1 MVALK
6 QRFLIDSTF
15 LFEETHK
22 SFLGAELF
30 TLNGH
35 DRTFSFGFLR
45 DFLRLRHSLG
55 INRGF
60 IAIGKEAY
68 TVTDRENIQNIV
80 NLFTEIGIPHVF
92 DSNNRILDI
101 CSNLSPQISNIV
113 TQDKRLLQLANDDIL
128 LIFPNNLK
136 EINCMT
142 PRIIKSKTGVD
153 PEHIPTFLS
162 LTEGAK
168 SSKLT
173 KLQAIR
179 LIELYRDIDG
189 IYENL
194 SIILSVIKKKLQVN
208 EKSIRSYYSEMSIK
222 EITSSFS
229 YNVENFAIDFNNKN
243 NKNLLNSYGFYSL
256 TRLLKSP
263 SKVNPNLN
271 IKLKK
276 DNGSYIAIVNAKG
289 LKELEKLLE
298 SSEFCAIDTEAD
310 DKDPHNAIIFGVSF
324 SIKKGEAFFVPLI
337 DDDLEDIKQKD
348 VISFLKRISQ
358 KSIKFIGHNFKYDYL
373 LLRKNGIKIK
383 NIYFDTM
390 LAAYE
395 CFGDWTFFNLKY
407 LSYKLL
413 GKEIKSYKEIVDKG
427 KTFFDLPFKKMVKH
441 ACEDADITL
450 QVYHSLY
457 EELKKRKIIDQYF
470 CDNLPMV
477 KKLGD
482 MEFNGVSVN
491 FDKLAVFRKRI
502 LNRSLESK
510 KNIFKKIGKEFDID
524 AQSDLSAIINDTM
537 NLQEFVRSRKITL
550 SVLEQL
556 AVNNP
561 IAKLIVKYK
570 RLQKRMKKV
579 DAIVKSAKGKKIY
592 PIFNQIKASYG
603 QISST
608 GPNLFEGDGS
618 DDIKKSISKSLHP
631 YFSDTK
637 SSMDILEKLSHDQSF
652 KKDRVKNKNE
662 FMEAHPQMKEITKD
676 DFLLNT
682 LIGYSD
688 AKLSQKFM
696 IDRLTLC
703 TLRHE
708 LEMRYPILFQWIED
722 FKTRSAKQGYA
733 KLGNKRKYLDGLK
746 SSNLE
751 KRKKA
756 INLSVRWLIQ
766 Y

>member
-1 MVALK
+1 MVKKNYNYLK
-6 QRFLIDSTF
+6 L
-15 LFEETHK
+15 
-22 SFLGAELF
+22 
-30 TLNGH
+30 
-35 DRTFSFGFLR
+35 
-45 DFLRLRHSLG
+45 
-55 INRGF
+55 
-60 IAIGKEAY
+60 Y
-68 TVTDRENIQNIV
+68 VT
-80 NLFTEIGIPHVF
+80 
-92 DSNNRILDI
+92 
-101 CSNLSPQISNIV
+101 
-113 TQDKRLLQLANDDIL
+113 
-128 LIFPNNLK
+128 
-136 EINCMT
+136 
-142 PRIIKSKTGVD
+142 
-153 PEHIPTFLS
+153 
-162 LTEGAK
+162 
-168 SSKLT
+168 
-173 KLQAIR
+173 
-179 LIELYRDIDG
+179 
-189 IYENL
+189 
-194 SIILSVIKKKLQVN
+194 
-208 EKSIRSYYSEMSIK
+208 RS
-222 EITSSFS
+222 
-229 YNVENFAIDFNNKN
+229 A
-243 NKNLLNSYGFYSL
+243 L

-263 SKVNPNLN
+263 PKVNLNLKT
-271 IKLKK
+271 IEKK
-276 DNGSYIAIVNAKG
+276 DKSSYIAIVDAKG

-298 SSEFCAIDTEAD
+298 SSKFCAIDTEAD

-324 SIKKGEAFFVPLI
+324 SVKKEEAFFVPLI
-337 DDDLEDIKQKD
+337 EDDLKDIKQKD
-348 VISFLKRISQ
+348 VISFLKRISH
-358 KSIKFIGHNFKYDYL
+358 KPTEFIGHNFKYDYL

-427 KTFFDLPFKKMVKH
+427 KTFFDLPFKKMVRH
-441 ACEDADITL
+441 ACEDADMTL

-457 EELKKRKIIDQYF
+457 EELEKKEIIEQYF
-470 CDNLPMV
+470 CDNLSMV

-482 MEFNGVSVN
+482 MEFNGVSVS
-491 FDKLAVFRKRI
+491 FEKLVAFRKRI
-502 LNRSLESK
+502 LNRSLELK

-524 AQSDLSAIINDTM
+524 SQSDLSAIINDTL

-579 DAIVKSAKGKKIY
+579 DAIIKSAKGKKIY
-592 PIFNQIKASYG
+592 PIFNQIKTSYG

-618 DDIKKSISKSLHP
+618 DDIKNSISKSLRP
-631 YFSDTK
+631 YFRDTK
-637 SSMDILEKLSHDQSF
+637 SSMDILEKLSHDQNF
-652 KKDRVKNKNE
+652 KKDRVNNKNE
-662 FMEAHPQMKEITKD
+662 FMEAHPQMKEIKKD
-676 DFLLNT
+676 EFLLTT

-696 IDRLTLC
+696 IDRLTLS

-708 LEMRYPILFQWIED
+708 LEMRYPTLFQWIED

>member
-1 MVALK
+1 MKIKA
-6 QRFLIDSTF
+6 
-15 LFEETHK
+15 
-22 SFLGAELF
+22 
-30 TLNGH
+30 
-35 DRTFSFGFLR
+35 
-45 DFLRLRHSLG
+45 
-55 INRGF
+55 
-60 IAIGKEAY
+60 
-68 TVTDRENIQNIV
+68 
-80 NLFTEIGIPHVF
+80 
-92 DSNNRILDI
+92 NN
-101 CSNLSPQISNIV
+101 
-113 TQDKRLLQLANDDIL
+113 
-128 LIFPNNLK
+128 
-136 EINCMT
+136 
-142 PRIIKSKTGVD
+142 
-153 PEHIPTFLS
+153 
-162 LTEGAK
+162 
-168 SSKLT
+168 
-173 KLQAIR
+173 
-179 LIELYRDIDG
+179 
-189 IYENL
+189 
-194 SIILSVIKKKLQVN
+194 
-208 EKSIRSYYSEMSIK
+208 
-222 EITSSFS
+222 SSFP
-229 YNVENFAIDFNNKN
+229 YNIDNFAIDLNNEK
-243 NKNLLNSYGFYSL
+243 NKNLLNSYGFHSL
-256 TRLLKSP
+256 TRLLSSP
-263 SKVNPNLN
+263 SKVHTNLN
-271 IKLKK
+271 SFDKK
-276 DNGSYIAIVNAKG
+276 EINSYNAIVDAKG
-289 LKELEKLLE
+289 LKELEELLE

-324 SIKKGEAFFVPLI
+324 SMKKGEAFFVPLI
-337 DDDLEDIKQKD
+337 EDDLKDIKQKD

-358 KSIKFIGHNFKYDYL
+358 KPIKFIGHNFKYDYL
-373 LLRKNGIKIK
+373 LLRKNGIKIQ

-407 LSYKLL
+407 LSYKFL

-427 KTFFDLPFKKMVKH
+427 KTFFDLPFNKIVNH

-450 QVYHSLY
+450 QIYYSLH
-457 EELKKRKIIDQYF
+457 EELEKREIIDQYSS
-470 CDNLPMV
+470 DTLPLV

-491 FDKLAVFRKRI
+491 FDKLSVFRKRI
-502 LNRSLESK
+502 LNRSLELK

-524 AQSDLSAIINDTM
+524 SHSDLSAIINDTM
-537 NLQEFVRSRKITL
+537 NLREFVRSRKITL

-608 GPNLFEGDGS
+608 GPNLFEVTGS
-618 DDIKKSISKSLHP
+618 DDIKNFISKSLRP
-631 YFSDTK
+631 YFRDTK
-637 SSMDILEKLSHDQSF
+637 SSMDILEKLSHDQNF

-662 FMEAHPQMKEITKD
+662 FMEAHPQMKEFEKD
-676 DFLLNT
+676 EFLLTT

-696 IDRLTLC
+696 IDRLTLS

-708 LEMRYPILFQWIED
+708 LEMRYPTLFQWIED
-722 FKTRSAKQGYA
+722 FKTHSAKQGYA
-733 KLGNKRKYLDGLK
+733 KLGNKRRYLDGLK